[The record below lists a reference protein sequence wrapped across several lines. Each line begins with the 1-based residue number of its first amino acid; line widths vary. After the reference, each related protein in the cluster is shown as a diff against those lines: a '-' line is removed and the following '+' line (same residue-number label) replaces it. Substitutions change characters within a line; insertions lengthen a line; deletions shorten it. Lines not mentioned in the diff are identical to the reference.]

1 MKTVGIIAEYNPFHN
16 GHAYQIAEAKRI
28 TGADYA
34 VVVMSGDFVQ
44 RGTPAIWD
52 KYTRATAAL
61 LGGADLIFELPVV
74 YATASAEYF
83 AEGGVA
89 LLTALGVDTI
99 CFGSECG
106 DIGALMETSKL
117 FAHESP
123 EFKAALTQS
132 LREGKS
138 YPVAREEAYRAH
150 CTAHQLPIQEDILSN
165 PNNLL
170 GIEYCKAIFTQ
181 NSALVPFTVKRIGDS
196 YHEAVAS
203 EGSYCSATA
212 LRTLFSDITSAVSES
227 ANASDCSF
235 VDFATCGTESFSNL
249 YSKLCA
255 QVPSKVLPVY
265 QEALHTL
272 PLLTADDFSELLR
285 YRLLFETADTL
296 RTYADWNT
304 ELANR
309 ILAQLSAASGF
320 EQAAS
325 LLKSKQLTLTRAN
338 RMLLHLLLH
347 ITTEQ
352 LQTAR
357 EQGSCFYARLLG
369 LRESSSK
376 VLRHLSD
383 LSTIPVINKLAPAEK
398 ELRGIASELLQQD
411 IRAAKLYDMVQQ
423 KNSSIVSPV
432 NEYTHGIVRI

>member
-52 KYTRATAAL
+52 KYTRTRAAL
-61 LGGADLIFELPVV
+61 LGGADLVFELPVV

-89 LLTALGVDTI
+89 LLSSLGVDCI

-106 DIGALMETSKL
+106 DIDALMGIAKIFTE
-117 FAHESP
+117 ESP
-123 EFKAALTQS
+123 EFKAALTAG

-138 YPVAREEAYRAH
+138 YPLAREAAYRAH
-150 CTAHQLPIQEDILSN
+150 CTAHGLPIQETILSH

-170 GIEYCKAIFTQ
+170 GIEYCKAILLR
-181 NSALVPFTVKRIGDS
+181 NSSLIPFTIKRIGDS
-196 YHEAVAS
+196 YHEVAS
-203 EGSYCSATA
+203 CPDRYCSATA
-212 LRTLFSDITSAVSES
+212 LRVLLSES
-227 ANASDCSF
+227 AKTSEHSSACPAPFPKEAS
-235 VDFATCGTESFSNL
+235 EHPFSRL
-249 YSKLCA
+249 EA
-255 QVPSKVLPVY
+255 QAPSEVLPVY
-265 QEALHTL
+265 REALCTL
-272 PLLTADDFSELLR
+272 PLITADDFSELLS
-285 YRLLFETADTL
+285 YRLLYETADSL
-296 RTYADWNT
+296 CTYADWNP

-309 ILAQLSAASGF
+309 LLARSRNISGF
-320 EQAAS
+320 EQTAA
-325 LLKSKQLTLTRAN
+325 LLKSRQLTLTRAN
-338 RMLLHLLLH
+338 RMLLHVLLH

-369 LRESSSK
+369 LREASSK
-376 VLRHLSD
+376 ILRHLSGQ
-383 LSTIPVINKLAPAEK
+383 STVPVINKLAPAIK
-398 ELRGIASELLQQD
+398 EIHEIGAELLQQD
-411 IRAAKLYDMVQQ
+411 IRAAELYRMIQE
-423 KNSSIVSPV
+423 KKSGCLLPG
-432 NEYTHGIVRI
+432 EYTRGVIRI

>member
-52 KYTRATAAL
+52 KYTRTRAAL
-61 LGGADLIFELPVV
+61 LGGADLVFELPVV

-89 LLTALGVDTI
+89 LLTALGVDAL

-106 DIGALMETSKL
+106 DIDTLMEIAKL
-117 FAHESP
+117 FTHESP

-138 YPVAREEAYRAH
+138 YPVAREDAYRAH
-150 CTAHQLPIQEDILSN
+150 CTTHHLPMQEDILSN

-170 GIEYCKAIFTQ
+170 GIEYCKAILTQ
-181 NSALVPFTVKRIGDS
+181 NSSLVPFTVKRIGDS
-196 YHEAVAS
+196 YHEATAS
-203 EGSYCSATA
+203 EGRYCSATA
-212 LRTLFSDITSAVSES
+212 LRALLSDITSAIAES
-227 ANASDCSF
+227 VNFSDCSSINF
-235 VDFATCGTESFSNL
+235 TTLPAKTCANL
-249 YSKLCA
+249 YSQLCA
-255 QVPSKVLPVY
+255 QVPSEVFPAY
-265 QEALHTL
+265 QESLHTL
-272 PLLTADDFSELLR
+272 PLVTADDFSELLS
-285 YRLLFETADTL
+285 YRLLYETTDTVS
-296 RTYADWNT
+296 TYADWNS

-309 ILAQLSAASGF
+309 ILAQLPSASGF

-338 RMLLHLLLH
+338 RMLLHVLLH
-347 ITTEQ
+347 ITAEQ
-352 LQTAR
+352 LQTVR

-376 VLRHLSD
+376 ALRHLSD
-383 LSTIPVINKLAPAEK
+383 RSTVPVINKLAPAEK
-398 ELRGIASELLQQD
+398 ELDGIALELLQQD

-423 KNSSIVSPV
+423 RKGNLAST
-432 NEYTHGIVRI
+432 NEYTRGIMLI